1 MVGIN
6 VSLDDAVREQ
16 LEAAARVASGRLGI
30 TDQEFRHFRDFIHL
44 HTGIALSEHKRA
56 LICSRLARR
65 LRHYRFA
72 SYSEYYELLT
82 QADTDGAELMEM
94 VNAITTNKTDFFREA
109 HHFTFLTE
117 QVFPTYRQAT
127 SRRLRLWSAA
137 AATGEEAYSLAI
149 AVNEAFSALPGWD
162 VRILATD
169 IDTHVLAHAQEG
181 VYSLDHTQA
190 IAPDRLRRFF
200 LKGEGASEGLIKA
213 KKDLKDRVQ
222 FQQLNLIA
230 DTWPMRGPFDVIF
243 CRNVLIYFDQATQ
256 RRILERM
263 AALLCKDGYLMLG
276 HAESMHSFDRL
287 FRPVGHSIYQART
300 GRST

>member
-1 MVGIN
+1 MVGTN
-6 VSLDDAVREQ
+6 VSLDEALREQ

-30 TDQEFRHFRDFIHL
+30 TDQEFRQFRDLIHR

-56 LICSRLARR
+56 LVCSRLARR

-82 QADTDGAELMEM
+82 QGDADGAELMEM

-117 QVFPTYRQAT
+117 QVFPSYRQAA

-137 AATGEEAYSLAI
+137 TATGEEAYSLAI

-162 VRILATD
+162 IRILATD
-169 IDTHVLAHAQEG
+169 IDTQVLAHAQDG
-181 VYSLDHTQA
+181 VYNLDHAQA
-190 IAPDRLRRFF
+190 IGPSRLRRFF
-200 LKGEGASEGLIKA
+200 LKGAGSNEGLLQARKE
-213 KKDLKDRVQ
+213 LKDRLQ
-222 FQQLNLIA
+222 FQQLNLI
-230 DTWPMRGPFDVIF
+230 DDPWPMRGPFDVIF

-263 AALLCKDGYLMLG
+263 ATLLRKDGYLMLG
-276 HAESMHSFDRL
+276 HAESMHGFDRL
-287 FRPVGHSIYQART
+287 FRPVGHSIYQARA